1 MEGVSPIDRR
11 NAGLKQ
17 KRAHNVVNGA
27 KSAFGFAILL
37 GSVGARHAKDG
48 TMGEEE
54 RAGRRVIKL
63 TTVVALDGL
72 HMSVKLGT
80 HVGKKIRNGGK
91 SVGFKAKRKCPS
103 IMRKIINNYE
113 IIFVTGH
120 ANNWGCPKITM
131 Y

>member
-37 GSVGARHAKDG
+37 GSVRARHAKDG

-54 RAGRRVIKL
+54 HVGRRVIKL

-72 HMSVKLGT
+72 HGSAKLCT
-80 HVGKKIRNGGK
+80 HVGKKDRNSGK
-91 SVGFKAKRKCPS
+91 GVGFKAKRKCPS
-103 IMRKIINNYE
+103 IVGAIIDNNE
-113 IIFVTGH
+113 IIFVTRH
-120 ANNWGCPKITM
+120 TSDRGCPKITM